1 MDRPRV
7 RASADMITLSQ
18 RREVGEFRKR
28 YRWMALFVIL
38 VFGGIIIRVAQVQ
51 LFQRDRW
58 SGIAQQ
64 NITKTLELPATRGVI
79 RDIAG
84 RVVAS
89 NRPSY
94 DVFATPRLLQA
105 EDIDRIASLMGLNAE
120 DKATLQ
126 TRLDELPANRRTRQ
140 LELYSDIDREQ
151 LAALET
157 HLAEVPALDIITV
170 PLRDYPYATLGAHLI
185 GYLNEVNAKDM
196 ERARDPGTYRPGD
209 RIGRSGLEKRYE
221 PLLKGSRGFRRV
233 VVDARGNALEG
244 RRPDSLEVQ
253 MLRKPVPGHDIQL
266 TIDMRLM
273 EAFDRA
279 FRPYPSGAVVVVDI
293 HTGAVRALYSKPVY
307 DPNEMSSGLSTK
319 RYAELT
325 GDPFRPLIDKTMY
338 DTYFP
343 GSTFK
348 VITALS
354 SLEDAVVDPMQRVE
368 CLGSL
373 KIGRQKFRC
382 NKRHEWVDLYDAIV
396 QSCNVYFWELA
407 GEVGIERIT
416 RYARAFGFAEQTG
429 IGVSGEAKGFLA
441 TREWYTEHYGAF
453 RIGYTL
459 NTAIGQGNTRVTVL
473 QLAMANAAI
482 ANGGTLYVP
491 QVVQNVRAPDGSL
504 SETFQPRI
512 KREVGVSPQHLDMMR
527 RALVDVVQDESGTAY
542 RARNKDGVRV
552 AGKTGTAQVV
562 SRKGRSEESSSA
574 WYLDRSHGWFAG
586 FAPADDP
593 QVAFAVLVEHGGSG
607 GASAAPIAM
616 SVMHQY
622 LSEPESQEPEG
633 SE

>member
-1 MDRPRV
+1 
-7 RASADMITLSQ
+7 MITLSQ

-28 YRWMALFVIL
+28 YRWMALFVVL
-38 VFGGIIIRVAQVQ
+38 VFGGIIIRIAQVQ

-79 RDIAG
+79 RDIAD
-84 RVVAS
+84 RVIAS

-94 DVFATPRLLQA
+94 DVYTTPRLLRPQ
-105 EDIDRIASLMGLNAE
+105 DLDRIASLMGLSKQE
-120 DKATLQ
+120 QATLE
-126 TRLDELPANRRTRQ
+126 TRMDELPAARRTHQ

-157 HLAEVPALDIITV
+157 HLAELPALDIVTV
-170 PLRDYPYATLGAHLI
+170 PLRDYPYAALGAHLI
-185 GYLNEVNAKDM
+185 GYLNEVNEKDL
-196 ERARDPGTYRPGD
+196 ERTPDPATYRPGD
-209 RIGRSGLEKRYE
+209 RIGRNGLEKRYE
-221 PLLKGSRGFRRV
+221 SLLKGSRGFRRV
-233 VVDARGNALEG
+233 VVDARGNALQG
-244 RRPDSLEVQ
+244 TRPDSLEVE
-253 MLRKPVPGHDIQL
+253 MLKTPVPGHDIQL

-273 EAFDRA
+273 EALDRA
-279 FRPYPSGAVVVVDI
+279 FRPHPSGAAVVVDI
-293 HTGAVRALYSKPVY
+293 HTGAVRALYSKPAY
-307 DPNEMSSGLSTK
+307 DSNEMSSGLSTK

-338 DTYFP
+338 ETYFP

-348 VITALS
+348 VVTALAA
-354 SLEDAVVDPMQRVE
+354 LEDAVVDPMQRVE
-368 CLGSL
+368 CMGSL

-382 NKRHEWVDLYDAIV
+382 SKRHEWVDLYDSVV

-407 GEVGIERIT
+407 EVVGLERIN
-416 RYARAFGFAEQTG
+416 RYAHALGFAEQTD
-429 IGVSGEAKGFLA
+429 IGVNSEAKGFLA
-441 TREWYTEHYGAF
+441 TREWYKEHYGAF

-473 QLAMANAAI
+473 QLAMAYAAI

-491 QVVQNVRAPDGSL
+491 QVVQNVKAPDGSL

-512 KREVGVSPQHLDMMR
+512 KRTVGISSRHLDLMR
-527 RALVDVVQDESGTAY
+527 RALIDVVQKESGTAY
-542 RARNKDGVRV
+542 RSRNADGVRV

-562 SRKGRSEESSSA
+562 GRKGRSEESSSA

-586 FAPADDP
+586 FAPAEDP

-607 GASAAPIAM
+607 GTSAAPIAT
-616 SVMHQY
+616 SVMQRY
-622 LSEPESQEPEG
+622 LSEPEPTEAE
-633 SE
+633 

>member
-1 MDRPRV
+1 
-7 RASADMITLSQ
+7 
-18 RREVGEFRKR
+18 
-28 YRWMALFVIL
+28 MALFVML
-38 VFGGIIIRVAQVQ
+38 VFGGIIVRVAQVQ
-51 LFQRDRW
+51 LVQSDRW

-79 RDIAG
+79 RDVAG

-94 DVFATPRLLQA
+94 DVFTTPRLLQP
-105 EDIDRIASLMGLNAE
+105 EDLDRIASLMGLSRE
-120 DKATLQ
+120 GRQLLQ
-126 TRLDELPANRRTRQ
+126 TRIDEIPFSRRSHQ
-140 LELYSDIDREQ
+140 LELFRDIDREQ

-157 HLAEVPALDIITV
+157 HLAELPALDIVTV

-185 GYLNEVNAKDM
+185 GYLNEVNAEDM
-196 ERARDPGTYRPGD
+196 KRADDPSVYHSGD

-221 PLLKGSRGFRRV
+221 ALLRGARGFRRL
-233 VVDARGNALEG
+233 VVDARGESLDG
-244 RRPDSLEVQ
+244 TRPDSLDVE
-253 MLRKPVPGHDIQL
+253 MLRQPVPGHEIRL
-266 TIDMRLM
+266 TLDMALM
-273 EAFDRA
+273 EAFDRE
-279 FRPYPSGAVVVVDI
+279 FRPYPSGAAVVVDI
-293 HTGAVRALYSKPVY
+293 HTGAIRALYSKPVY
-307 DPNEMSSGLSTK
+307 DPNEMSSGLTTK

-338 DTYFP
+338 ETYFP

-348 VITALS
+348 SFTALAA
-354 SLEDAVVDPMQRVE
+354 LQDAVVDPMQRIE

-373 KIGRQKFRC
+373 KIGRQRFRC
-382 NKRHEWVDLYDAIV
+382 NKRHEWVDLYDSVV
-396 QSCNVYFWELA
+396 QSCNVYFWVLA
-407 GEVGIERIT
+407 ESVGLERIN
-416 RYARAFGFAEQTG
+416 RYAKAFGFAERSG
-429 IGVSGEAKGFLA
+429 IGVNSEAKGFLA
-441 TREWYTEHYGAF
+441 TREWYAEHYGQF

-473 QLAMANAAI
+473 QLALAYAAI
-482 ANGGTLYVP
+482 ANGGSLYVP
-491 QVVQNVRAPDGSL
+491 QVVQNIRSPDGSL

-512 KREVGVSPQHLDMMR
+512 NRDVGVAPGHLDLMR
-527 RALVDVVQDESGTAY
+527 RSLIDVVQDESGTAY
-542 RARNKDGVRV
+542 RARNKEGVRV

-607 GASAAPIAM
+607 GASAAPIATA
-616 SVMHQY
+616 VMQRY
-622 LSEPESQEPEG
+622 LTEIEPEEAE
-633 SE
+633 

>member
-1 MDRPRV
+1 
-7 RASADMITLSQ
+7 MITLSQ

-28 YRWMALFVIL
+28 YRWMALFVVL
-38 VFGGIIIRVAQVQ
+38 VFGGIIVRVAQVQ

-94 DVFATPRLLQA
+94 DVYTTPRLLQP
-105 EDIDRIASLMGLNAE
+105 EDLDRIASLMDLSKE
-120 DKATLQ
+120 DRAAVQ
-126 TRLDELPANRRTRQ
+126 TRLDQIPLSRRSHH
-140 LELYSDIDREQ
+140 LELFRDIDREQ
-151 LAALET
+151 LAALES
-157 HLAEVPALDIITV
+157 HLAELPALDIVTV

-185 GYLNEVNAKDM
+185 GYLNEVNAEDM
-196 ERARDPGTYRPGD
+196 KRTADPNTYHPGD

-221 PLLKGSRGFRRV
+221 PLLKGSRGFRRL
-233 VVDARGNALEG
+233 VVDARGKSLDG
-244 RRPDSLEVQ
+244 RRPDSLEVE
-253 MLRKPVPGHDIQL
+253 MLKQPVPGHDIQL
-266 TIDMRLM
+266 TVDMQLM

-279 FRPYPSGAVVVVDI
+279 FQPYPSGAAVVIDI

-338 DTYFP
+338 ETYFP

-348 VITALS
+348 AFTALAA
-354 SLEDAVVDPMQRVE
+354 LADAVVDPMQRVE

-382 NKRHEWVDLYDAIV
+382 NKRHEWVDLYDSVV
-396 QSCNVYFWELA
+396 QSCNVYFWVLA
-407 GEVGIERIT
+407 EGVGLERIN
-416 RYARAFGFAEQTG
+416 RYAKAFGFAERTG
-429 IGVSGEAKGFLA
+429 IGVNSEAKGFLA
-441 TREWYTEHYGAF
+441 TREWYVEHYGQF

-473 QLAMANAAI
+473 QLALAYAVI
-482 ANGGTLYVP
+482 ANGGSLYVP
-491 QVVQNVRAPDGSL
+491 QVVRNVRSPDGSL
-504 SETFQPRI
+504 SETFQPRM
-512 KREVGVSPQHLDMMR
+512 KREVGVAPEHLDLMR
-527 RALVDVVQDESGTAY
+527 RALIDVVQDESGTAY

-586 FAPADDP
+586 FAPAEDP

-607 GASAAPIAM
+607 GASAAPIAT
-616 SVMHQY
+616 SVMQQY
-622 LSEPESQEPEG
+622 LGETEPKEAK
-633 SE
+633 

>member
-1 MDRPRV
+1 
-7 RASADMITLSQ
+7 MITLSQ

-28 YRWMALFVIL
+28 YRWMALFVVL
-38 VFGGIIIRVAQVQ
+38 VFGGIIARVAQVQ

-64 NITKTLELPATRGVI
+64 NITKTLELPATRGVL
-79 RDIAG
+79 RDVEG

-94 DVFATPRLLQA
+94 DIYATPRLLQP
-105 EDIDRIASLMGLNAE
+105 EDLERIASLMGLTQDESEALRARIE
-120 DKATLQ
+120 
-126 TRLDELPANRRTRQ
+126 ELPPERRTHQIQ
-140 LELYSDIDREQ
+140 LFRDIDRDQ
-151 LAALET
+151 LAAIET
-157 HLAEVPALDIITV
+157 HLAELPALDIITV
-170 PLRDYPYATLGAHLI
+170 PLRDYPYSTLGAHLI
-185 GYLNEVNAKDM
+185 GYLNEVNAADL
-196 ERARDPGTYRPGD
+196 ERADDSGAYRPGD
-209 RIGRSGLEKRYE
+209 RIGRNGLEKRYE
-221 PLLKGSRGFRRV
+221 ALLRGSRGFRRV
-233 VVDARGNALEG
+233 VVDARGRALDG
-244 RRPDSLEVQ
+244 ARPDSLDVE

-266 TIDMRLM
+266 TLDMRLM

-279 FRPYPSGAVVVVDI
+279 FRPHPSGAAVVVDI

-307 DPNEMSSGLSTK
+307 DPNEMSSGLSTR

-325 GDPFRPLIDKTMY
+325 GDPFRPLIDKTIY
-338 DTYFP
+338 ETYFP

-354 SLEDAVVDPMQRVE
+354 ALQDGVVDPAQRVE
-368 CLGSL
+368 CNGFI

-382 NKRHEWVDLYDAIV
+382 SKRHEWVDLYESVV

-407 GEVGIERIT
+407 EEVGIERIN
-416 RYARAFGFAEQTG
+416 RFAKAFGFAERTG
-429 IGVSGEAKGFLA
+429 IGVNSEAKGFLA
-441 TREWYTEHYGAF
+441 TREWYEEHYGAF

-473 QLAMANAAI
+473 QLAMAYAAI
-482 ANGGTLYVP
+482 ANGGALYIP

-504 SETFQPRI
+504 SETFQPRM
-512 KREVGVSPQHLDMMR
+512 KRDVGIAAQHLDLIR
-527 RALVDVVQDESGTAY
+527 RSLVDVVQEEDGTAY
-542 RARNKDGVRV
+542 RARNKDGVPV

-607 GASAAPIAM
+607 GASAAPIAT
-616 SVMHQY
+616 SVMQQY
-622 LSEPESQEPEG
+622 FSEPEEG
-633 SE
+633 E

>member
-1 MDRPRV
+1 
-7 RASADMITLSQ
+7 MITLSQ

-28 YRWMALFVIL
+28 YRWMGLFVVL
-38 VFGGIIIRVAQVQ
+38 VFGGLILRVAQVQ

-64 NITKTLELPATRGVI
+64 NITKTLELHATRGVI
-79 RDIAG
+79 RDVEE

-94 DVFATPRLLQA
+94 DLYATPRLLQS
-105 EDIDRIASLMGLNAE
+105 EDLERIASLMGLTQDEREALE
-120 DKATLQ
+120 
-126 TRLDELPANRRTRQ
+126 TRIEQLPPERRTHQIQ
-140 LELYSDIDREQ
+140 LYRDIDRDQ
-151 LAALET
+151 LAAIET
-157 HLAEVPALDIITV
+157 HLAELPALDIVTV

-185 GYLNEVNAKDM
+185 GYLNEVNEADL
-196 ERARDPGTYRPGD
+196 RTAGDPGAYRPGD
-209 RIGRSGLEKRYE
+209 RIGRNGLEKRYE
-221 PLLKGSRGFRRV
+221 ALLKGSRGFRRV
-233 VVDARGNALEG
+233 VVDARGRALDG
-244 RRPDSLEVQ
+244 ARPDSLDVE

-266 TIDMRLM
+266 TLDMRLM

-279 FRPYPSGAVVVVDI
+279 FRPHPSGAAVVVDI

-307 DPNEMSSGLSTK
+307 DPNEMSSGLSTQ

-325 GDPFRPLIDKTMY
+325 GDPFRPLIDKTIY
-338 DTYFP
+338 ETYFP

-348 VITALS
+348 VFTALAA
-354 SLEDAVVDPMQRVE
+354 LQDAVVDPAQRIE
-368 CLGSL
+368 CTGFI

-382 NKRHEWVDLYDAIV
+382 NKRHEWVDLYDSVV

-407 GEVGIERIT
+407 ETVGIERIN
-416 RYARAFGFAEQTG
+416 RFAEAFGFAERTG
-429 IGVSGEAKGFLA
+429 IGVNSEAKGFLA
-441 TREWYTEHYGAF
+441 SREWYEEHYGAF

-473 QLAMANAAI
+473 QLALAYAAI
-482 ANGGTLYVP
+482 ANGGSLYIP

-504 SETFQPRI
+504 SETFQPRVRRDLGI
-512 KREVGVSPQHLDMMR
+512 AAQHLDLIQR
-527 RALVDVVQDESGTAY
+527 SLVDVVQQEDGTAY
-542 RARNKDGVRV
+542 RARNKDGVPV

-586 FAPADDP
+586 FAPAHDP

-607 GASAAPIAM
+607 GASAAPIATA
-616 SVMHQY
+616 VMQQY
-622 LSEPESQEPEG
+622 LGAPEETK
-633 SE
+633 

>member
-1 MDRPRV
+1 M
-7 RASADMITLSQ
+7 
-18 RREVGEFRKR
+18 
-28 YRWMALFVIL
+28 
-38 VFGGIIIRVAQVQ
+38 
-51 LFQRDRW
+51 
-58 SGIAQQ
+58 
-64 NITKTLELPATRGVI
+64 I

-157 HLAEVPALDIITV
+157 HLAELPALDIITV

-473 QLAMANAAI
+473 QLAMA
-482 ANGGTLYVP
+482 
-491 QVVQNVRAPDGSL
+491 
-504 SETFQPRI
+504 
-512 KREVGVSPQHLDMMR
+512 
-527 RALVDVVQDESGTAY
+527 
-542 RARNKDGVRV
+542 
-552 AGKTGTAQVV
+552 
-562 SRKGRSEESSSA
+562 
-574 WYLDRSHGWFAG
+574 
-586 FAPADDP
+586 
-593 QVAFAVLVEHGGSG
+593 
-607 GASAAPIAM
+607 
-616 SVMHQY
+616 
-622 LSEPESQEPEG
+622 
-633 SE
+633 

>member
-1 MDRPRV
+1 
-7 RASADMITLSQ
+7 MITLSQ

-28 YRWMALFVIL
+28 YRWMALFVVL
-38 VFGGIIIRVAQVQ
+38 VFGGIIVRVAQVQ

-64 NITKTLELPATRGVI
+64 NIIKTLELPATRGVI
-79 RDIAG
+79 RDIVG

-94 DVFATPRLLQA
+94 DVYTTPRLLQP
-105 EDIDRIASLMGLNAE
+105 EDLDRIASLMDLSNE
-120 DKATLQ
+120 DRAALQ
-126 TRLDELPANRRTRQ
+126 TRLDEIPLSRRSQ
-140 LELYSDIDREQ
+140 QFELFRDIDREQ

-157 HLAEVPALDIITV
+157 HLAELPALDIVTV
-170 PLRDYPYATLGAHLI
+170 PLRDYPYATLGAHVL
-185 GYLNEVNAKDM
+185 GYLNEVNADDIK
-196 ERARDPGTYRPGD
+196 RAADPSTYHPGD

-221 PLLKGSRGFRRV
+221 PLLKGSRGFRRL
-233 VVDARGNALEG
+233 VVDARGKPLQG
-244 RRPDSLEVQ
+244 TRPDSLEVE
-253 MLRKPVPGHDIQL
+253 MLKQPVPGHDIQL
-266 TIDMRLM
+266 TVDMQLM

-279 FRPYPSGAVVVVDI
+279 FRPYPSGAAVVVDI

-319 RYAELT
+319 RYAQLT

-338 DTYFP
+338 ETYFP

-348 VITALS
+348 PFTALAA
-354 SLEDAVVDPMQRVE
+354 LEDAVVDPMQRVE

-382 NKRHEWVDLYDAIV
+382 NKRHEWVDLYDSVV
-396 QSCNVYFWELA
+396 QSCNVYFWVLA
-407 GEVGIERIT
+407 EEVGLERIN
-416 RYARAFGFAEQTG
+416 RYAKAFGFAERTG
-429 IGVSGEAKGFLA
+429 IGVNSEAKGFLA
-441 TREWYTEHYGAF
+441 TREWYAEHYGKF

-473 QLAMANAAI
+473 QLALAYAAI
-482 ANGGTLYVP
+482 ANGGSLYVP
-491 QVVQNVRAPDGSL
+491 QVVQNVRSPDGSL
-504 SETFQPRI
+504 SETFQPKM
-512 KREVGVSPQHLDMMR
+512 KREVGVAPEHLDLMR
-527 RALVDVVQDESGTAY
+527 RALIDVVQDESGTAY

-586 FAPADDP
+586 FAPAEDP

-607 GASAAPIAM
+607 GASAAPIAT
-616 SVMHQY
+616 SVMQQY
-622 LSEPESQEPEG
+622 LSEIEPTEA
-633 SE
+633 E

>member
-1 MDRPRV
+1 
-7 RASADMITLSQ
+7 MITLSQ

-28 YRWMALFVIL
+28 YRWMALFVVL
-38 VFGGIIIRVAQVQ
+38 VFGGILVRVAQVQ
-51 LFQRDRW
+51 LFQRERW

-79 RDIAG
+79 RDIEG

-94 DVFATPRLLQA
+94 DVYATPRLLES
-105 EDIDRIASLMGLNAE
+105 EDLDRIASLMGLTEEESSALE
-120 DKATLQ
+120 A
-126 TRLDELPANRRTRQ
+126 RIEGLPPERRTHQIQ
-140 LELYSDIDREQ
+140 LYRDIDRDQ

-157 HLAEVPALDIITV
+157 HLAELPGLDIVTV

-185 GYLNEVNAKDM
+185 GYLNEVNEDDLQA
-196 ERARDPGTYRPGD
+196 AADPSAYRSGD
-209 RIGRSGLEKRYE
+209 RIGRNGLEKRYE
-221 PLLKGSRGFRRV
+221 ALLKGSRGFRRV
-233 VVDARGNALEG
+233 VVDARGRALEG
-244 RRPDSLEVQ
+244 AQPDSLDVQ
-253 MLRKPVPGHDIQL
+253 MLKKPVPGHDIQL
-266 TIDMRLM
+266 TLDMRLM

-279 FRPYPSGAVVVVDI
+279 FRPHPSGAAVVVDI

-307 DPNEMSSGLSTK
+307 DPNEMSSGLSTR

-325 GDPFRPLIDKTMY
+325 GDPFRPLIDKTIY
-338 DTYFP
+338 ETYFP

-348 VITALS
+348 VFTALAA
-354 SLEDAVVDPMQRVE
+354 LEDAVVDPAQRVE
-368 CLGSL
+368 CTGFL

-382 NKRHEWVDLYDAIV
+382 NKRHEWVDLYDAVV
-396 QSCNVYFWELA
+396 QSCNVYFWVLA
-407 GEVGIERIT
+407 EEVGIERIN
-416 RYARAFGFAEQTG
+416 RFAKAFGFAERTG
-429 IGVSGEAKGFLA
+429 IGVNSEAKGFLA
-441 TREWYTEHYGAF
+441 TREWYEEHYGAF

-473 QLAMANAAI
+473 QLAMAYAAI
-482 ANGGTLYVP
+482 ANGGVLYVP

-504 SETFQPRI
+504 SETFQPRV
-512 KREVGVSPQHLDMMR
+512 KRDIGIAAQHLDLIR
-527 RALVDVVQDESGTAY
+527 RSLVDVVQDEDGTAY
-542 RARNKDGVRV
+542 RARNKDGLPV

-616 SVMHQY
+616 SVMQQY
-622 LSEPESQEPEG
+622 FSTQEEA
-633 SE
+633 E

>member
-1 MDRPRV
+1 
-7 RASADMITLSQ
+7 
-18 RREVGEFRKR
+18 
-28 YRWMALFVIL
+28 MALFVML
-38 VFGGIIIRVAQVQ
+38 VFGGIILRVAQVQ
-51 LFQRDRW
+51 LFQSERW

-79 RDIAG
+79 RDVAG

-94 DVFATPRLLQA
+94 DVFTTPRLLQP
-105 EDIDRIASLMGLNAE
+105 EDLDRIASLMGLSEEARQL
-120 DKATLQ
+120 LQ
-126 TRLDELPANRRTRQ
+126 TRIDEIPFSRRSQQ
-140 LELYSDIDREQ
+140 LELFRDIDREQ

-157 HLAEVPALDIITV
+157 HLAELPALDIVTV
-170 PLRDYPYATLGAHLI
+170 PLRAYPYATLGAHLI
-185 GYLNEVNAKDM
+185 GYLNEVNADDIK
-196 ERARDPGTYRPGD
+196 RADDPSIYHSGD

-221 PLLKGSRGFRRV
+221 ALLRGSRGFRRL
-233 VVDARGNALEG
+233 VVDARGESLEG
-244 RRPDSLEVQ
+244 TRPDSLDVE
-253 MLRKPVPGHDIQL
+253 MLRQPVPGHEIRL
-266 TIDMRLM
+266 TLDMELM
-273 EAFDRA
+273 EAFDRE
-279 FRPYPSGAVVVVDI
+279 FRPYPSGAAVVVDI

-338 DTYFP
+338 ETYFP

-348 VITALS
+348 PFTALAA
-354 SLEDAVVDPMQRVE
+354 LQDAVVDPMQRVE

-382 NKRHEWVDLYDAIV
+382 NKRHEWVDLYDSVV
-396 QSCNVYFWELA
+396 QSCNVYFWVLA
-407 GEVGIERIT
+407 EEVGIERIN
-416 RYARAFGFAEQTG
+416 RYARAFGFADRTG
-429 IGVSGEAKGFLA
+429 IGVNSEAKGFLA
-441 TREWYTEHYGAF
+441 TREWYAEHYGQF

-473 QLAMANAAI
+473 QLALAYAAI
-482 ANGGTLYVP
+482 ANGGSLYVP
-491 QVVQNVRAPDGSL
+491 QVVQNIRSPDGSL
-504 SETFQPRI
+504 SETFQPRT
-512 KREVGVSPQHLDMMR
+512 KGEVGVAPGHLDLMR
-527 RALVDVVQDESGTAY
+527 RSLIDVVQDESGTAY
-542 RARNKDGVRV
+542 RARNEEGVRV

-586 FAPADDP
+586 FAPAQDP

-607 GASAAPIAM
+607 GASAAPIATA
-616 SVMHQY
+616 VMQRY
-622 LSEPESQEPEG
+622 LTEIEPREAE
-633 SE
+633 

>member
-1 MDRPRV
+1 
-7 RASADMITLSQ
+7 
-18 RREVGEFRKR
+18 
-28 YRWMALFVIL
+28 MALFVVL

-79 RDIAG
+79 RDIAD
-84 RVVAS
+84 RVIAS

-94 DVFATPRLLQA
+94 DVYTTPRLLRPQ
-105 EDIDRIASLMGLNAE
+105 DLDRIASLMGLSKQE
-120 DKATLQ
+120 QATLE
-126 TRLDELPANRRTRQ
+126 TRMDELPVARRTHQ
-140 LELYSDIDREQ
+140 LELFGDIDREQ

-157 HLAEVPALDIITV
+157 HLAELPALDIVTV
-170 PLRDYPYATLGAHLI
+170 PLRDYPYAALGAHLI
-185 GYLNEVNAKDM
+185 GYLNEVNEKDL
-196 ERARDPGTYRPGD
+196 ERSPDPATYRPGD
-209 RIGRSGLEKRYE
+209 RIGRNGLEKRYE
-221 PLLKGSRGFRRV
+221 SLLKGSRGFRRV
-233 VVDARGNALEG
+233 VVDARGKALQG
-244 RRPDSLEVQ
+244 TRPDSLEVE
-253 MLRKPVPGHDIQL
+253 MLRTPVPGHDIQL

-279 FRPYPSGAVVVVDI
+279 FRPHPSGAAVVVDI

-338 DTYFP
+338 ETYFP

-348 VITALS
+348 VVTALAA
-354 SLEDAVVDPMQRVE
+354 LEDAVVDPMRRVE
-368 CLGSL
+368 CMGSL

-382 NKRHEWVDLYDAIV
+382 SKRHEWVDLYDSVV

-407 GEVGIERIT
+407 EVVGLERIN
-416 RYARAFGFAEQTG
+416 RYAQALGFAEQTD
-429 IGVSGEAKGFLA
+429 IGVNSEAKGFLA
-441 TREWYTEHYGAF
+441 TREWYKEHYGAF

-473 QLAMANAAI
+473 QLAMAYAAI
-482 ANGGTLYVP
+482 ANGGTLYAP
-491 QVVQNVRAPDGSL
+491 QVVQNIKAPDGSL

-512 KREVGVSPQHLDMMR
+512 KREVGISPRHLDLMR
-527 RALVDVVQDESGTAY
+527 RALIDVVQEESGTAY
-542 RARNKDGVRV
+542 RSRNEDGVRV

-562 SRKGRSEESSSA
+562 GRKGRSEESSSA

-586 FAPADDP
+586 FAPAEDP

-607 GASAAPIAM
+607 GSSAAPIAT
-616 SVMHQY
+616 SVMQQY
-622 LSEPESQEPEG
+622 LSEPEPTEAE
-633 SE
+633 

>member
-1 MDRPRV
+1 
-7 RASADMITLSQ
+7 MITLSQ

-157 HLAEVPALDIITV
+157 HLAELPALDIITV

-338 DTYFP
+338 ETYFP

-407 GEVGIERIT
+407 REVGIERIT

-607 GASAAPIAM
+607 GASAAPIAT
-616 SVMHQY
+616 SVMQQY
-622 LSEPESQEPEG
+622 LSEPESQDSGG

>member
-1 MDRPRV
+1 
-7 RASADMITLSQ
+7 MITLSQ

-28 YRWMALFVIL
+28 YRWMALFVLL
-38 VFGGIIIRVAQVQ
+38 VFGGLILRVAQVQ

-79 RDIAG
+79 RDVEE

-89 NRPSY
+89 SRPSY
-94 DVFATPRLLQA
+94 DLYATPRLLEP
-105 EDIDRIASLMGLNAE
+105 EDVERIASLMGLTE
-120 DKATLQ
+120 DEQEALE
-126 TRLDELPANRRTRQ
+126 TRIEALPTERRTHQIQ
-140 LELYSDIDREQ
+140 LYRDIDRDQ
-151 LAALET
+151 LAAIET
-157 HLAEVPALDIITV
+157 HLAELPALDIVTV

-185 GYLNEVNAKDM
+185 GYLNEVNEADL
-196 ERARDPGTYRPGD
+196 RSADDPGAYRPGD
-209 RIGRSGLEKRYE
+209 RIGRNGLEKRYE
-221 PLLKGSRGFRRV
+221 ALLKGSRGFRRV
-233 VVDARGNALEG
+233 VVDARGRALEG
-244 RRPDSLEVQ
+244 ARPDSLDVE

-266 TIDMRLM
+266 TLDMRLM
-273 EAFDRA
+273 EAFDHA
-279 FRPYPSGAVVVVDI
+279 FRPHPSGAAVVVDI

-307 DPNEMSSGLSTK
+307 DPNEMSSGLSTQ

-325 GDPFRPLIDKTMY
+325 GDPFRPLIDKTIY
-338 DTYFP
+338 ETYFP

-348 VITALS
+348 VITALAA
-354 SLEDAVVDPMQRVE
+354 LQDAVVDPAQRVE
-368 CLGSL
+368 CTGFI

-382 NKRHEWVDLYDAIV
+382 NKRHEWIDLYDSVV

-407 GEVGIERIT
+407 EAVGIERIN
-416 RYARAFGFAEQTG
+416 RFAEAFGFAERTG
-429 IGVSGEAKGFLA
+429 IGVNSEAKGFLA
-441 TREWYTEHYGAF
+441 TREWYEEHYGAF

-473 QLAMANAAI
+473 QLALAYAAI
-482 ANGGTLYVP
+482 ANGGSLYIP

-504 SETFQPRI
+504 SETFQPRTRRDLGI
-512 KREVGVSPQHLDMMR
+512 AAQHLDLIQR
-527 RALVDVVQDESGTAY
+527 SLVDVVQEEDGTAY
-542 RARNKDGVRV
+542 KARNRDGVPV

-607 GASAAPIAM
+607 GASAAPIATA
-616 SVMHQY
+616 VMQEY
-622 LSEPESQEPEG
+622 LSKDGAE
-633 SE
+633 

>member
-1 MDRPRV
+1 
-7 RASADMITLSQ
+7 
-18 RREVGEFRKR
+18 
-28 YRWMALFVIL
+28 MALFVVL
-38 VFGGIIIRVAQVQ
+38 VFAGIIVRVAQVQ

-94 DVFATPRLLQA
+94 DVYTTPRLLQPN
-105 EDIDRIASLMGLNAE
+105 DLDRIASLMALSKEEQAL
-120 DKATLQ
+120 LQ
-126 TRLDELPANRRTRQ
+126 TRMDALPASRRNQQ
-140 LELYSDIDREQ
+140 LELYGDIDREQ

-157 HLAEVPALDIITV
+157 HLAELPALDIVTV

-185 GYLNEVNAKDM
+185 GYLNEVNALDM
-196 ERARDPGTYRPGD
+196 ERAPDPGAYRSGD

-221 PLLKGSRGFRRV
+221 ALLKGSRGFRRQ
-233 VVDARGNALEG
+233 VVDARGKALEG
-244 RRPDSLEVQ
+244 TQPDSLEVE
-253 MLRKPVPGHDIQL
+253 MLKKPVPGHDIQL

-273 EAFDRA
+273 EAFERA
-279 FRPYPSGAVVVVDI
+279 FRPHPSGAAVVVDV
-293 HTGAVRALYSKPVY
+293 HTGAIRALYSKPVY

-338 DTYFP
+338 ETYFP

-348 VITALS
+348 VITALAA
-354 SLEDAVVDPMQRVE
+354 LEDAVVDPMQRVE
-368 CLGSL
+368 CMGSL

-382 NKRHEWVDLYDAIV
+382 NKRHEWVDLYESVV

-407 GEVGIERIT
+407 EQVGLERIN
-416 RYARAFGFAEQTG
+416 RYAKAFGFAERTG
-429 IGVSGEAKGFLA
+429 IGVNSEANGFLA
-441 TREWYTEHYGAF
+441 TREWYTEHYGRF
-453 RIGYTL
+453 RTGYTL

-482 ANGGTLYVP
+482 ANGGFLYVP
-491 QVVQNVRAPDGSL
+491 QVVQNVKAPDGSL
-504 SETFQPRI
+504 SETFQPQI
-512 KREVGVSPQHLDMMR
+512 KREVGVAPQHLDLMR
-527 RALVDVVQDESGTAY
+527 RALIDVVQEESGTAY

-607 GASAAPIAM
+607 GASAAPIAT
-616 SVMHQY
+616 SVMQQY
-622 LSEPESQEPEG
+622 LSEPEPTEAE
-633 SE
+633 

>member
-1 MDRPRV
+1 
-7 RASADMITLSQ
+7 MITLSQ

-28 YRWMALFVIL
+28 YRWMTLFVLL
-38 VFGGIIIRVAQVQ
+38 VFGVIIARVAQVQ

-64 NITKTLELPATRGVI
+64 NITKTLELPATRGII
-79 RDIAG
+79 RDVEQ

-94 DVFATPRLLQA
+94 DVYATPRLLGEDDLDRIAMLMSLSDEDA
-105 EDIDRIASLMGLNAE
+105 EALRQKLAELPESRRDHQIELYQDIDR
-120 DKATLQ
+120 D
-126 TRLDELPANRRTRQ
+126 
-140 LELYSDIDREQ
+140 Q

-157 HLAEVPALDIITV
+157 HLAELPALDIVTV
-170 PLRDYPYATLGAHLI
+170 PLRDYPYGTLGAHLI
-185 GYLNEVNAKDM
+185 GYLNEVNAEDI
-196 ERARDPGTYRPGD
+196 ERSDAREAYRPGD

-221 PLLKGSRGFRRV
+221 SLLRGSSGFRRE
-233 VVDARGNALEG
+233 VVDARGRPLYGA
-244 RRPDSLEVQ
+244 RPDSLDVE

-266 TIDMRLM
+266 TLDMAMM

-279 FRPYPSGAVVVVDI
+279 FRPHPSGAAVVVDV

-307 DPNEMSSGLSTK
+307 DPNEMSSGLSTR

-325 GDPFRPLIDKTMY
+325 GDPFRPLIDKAIY
-338 DTYFP
+338 ETYFP

-348 VITALS
+348 VFTALAA
-354 SLEDAVVDPMQRVE
+354 LEDHVVDPGQRVE
-368 CLGSL
+368 CTGFL

-382 NKRHEWVDLYDAIV
+382 NKRHEWIDLYESVV

-407 GEVGIERIT
+407 EEVGLERIN
-416 RYARAFGFAEQTG
+416 RFARDFGFAERSG
-429 IGVSGEAKGFLA
+429 IGVNSEAKGFLA
-441 TREWYTEHYGAF
+441 TREWYEEHYGAF

-473 QLAMANAAI
+473 QLAMAYAAI

-491 QVVQNVRAPDGSL
+491 QVVRNIRAPDGSL
-504 SETFQPRI
+504 SDTFQPRV
-512 KREVGVSPQHLDMMR
+512 RRRVGVAPEHLELIR
-527 RALVDVVQDESGTAY
+527 RSLVDVVSTEEGTAF
-542 RARNKDGVRV
+542 RARNQGGVPV

-562 SRKGRSEESSSA
+562 GRKSRNEESSSA

-607 GASAAPIAM
+607 GASAAPIATY
-616 SVMHQY
+616 VM
-622 LSEPESQEPEG
+622 QETFGTTAGDEAERVTHG
-633 SE
+633 DR

>member
-1 MDRPRV
+1 
-7 RASADMITLSQ
+7 MITLSQ

-28 YRWMALFVIL
+28 YRWMALFVVL
-38 VFGGIIIRVAQVQ
+38 VFGGIIVRVAQVQ

-79 RDIAG
+79 RDLAG

-94 DVFATPRLLQA
+94 DVYTTPRLLQP
-105 EDIDRIASLMGLNAE
+105 DDLDRIASLMDLSKSDQA
-120 DKATLQ
+120 ALR
-126 TRLDELPANRRTRQ
+126 TRLDEIPLSRRSQQ
-140 LELYSDIDREQ
+140 LELFRDIDREQ

-157 HLAEVPALDIITV
+157 HQAELPALDIVTV

-185 GYLNEVNAKDM
+185 GYLNEVNAEDM
-196 ERARDPGTYRPGD
+196 KRAADPSTYHSGD

-221 PLLKGSRGFRRV
+221 ALLKGSRGFRRL
-233 VVDARGNALEG
+233 VVDARGKSLEG
-244 RRPDSLEVQ
+244 ARPDSLEVE
-253 MLRKPVPGHDIQL
+253 MLKQPVPGHEIQL
-266 TIDMRLM
+266 TLDMQLM

-279 FRPYPSGAVVVVDI
+279 FQPFPSGAAVVIDI

-319 RYAELT
+319 RYAVLT

-338 DTYFP
+338 ETYFP

-348 VITALS
+348 AFTALAA
-354 SLEDAVVDPMQRVE
+354 LEDAVVDPMQRVE

-382 NKRHEWVDLYDAIV
+382 NKRHEWVDLYEAVV
-396 QSCNVYFWELA
+396 QSCNVYFWVLA
-407 GEVGIERIT
+407 EEVGIERIN
-416 RYARAFGFAEQTG
+416 RYAKAFGFAERTG
-429 IGVSGEAKGFLA
+429 IGVNSEAKGFLA
-441 TREWYTEHYGAF
+441 TREWYEEHYGKF

-473 QLAMANAAI
+473 QLALAYAAI
-482 ANGGTLYVP
+482 ANGGSLYVP
-491 QVVQNVRAPDGSL
+491 QVVQNVRSPDGSL
-504 SETFQPRI
+504 SETFQPRL
-512 KREVGVSPQHLDMMR
+512 KRDVGVAPEHLDLMR
-527 RALVDVVQDESGTAY
+527 RALIDVVGDESGTAY

-562 SRKGRSEESSSA
+562 SRKGRSGESSSA

-607 GASAAPIAM
+607 GASAAPIAT
-616 SVMHQY
+616 SVMQQY
-622 LSEPESQEPEG
+622 LSETEPE
-633 SE
+633 EAK

>member
-1 MDRPRV
+1 
-7 RASADMITLSQ
+7 MITLSQ

-28 YRWMALFVIL
+28 YRWMALFVAL
-38 VFGGIIIRVAQVQ
+38 VFAGIIVRVAQVQ

-79 RDIAG
+79 RDIEG

-94 DVFATPRLLQA
+94 DVYTTPRLLQP
-105 EDIDRIASLMGLNAE
+105 EDISRIASLMGLSSDERA
-120 DKATLQ
+120 ALQ
-126 TRLDELPANRRTRQ
+126 ARMDEVPLNRRSHQ
-140 LELYSDIDREQ
+140 LELYGDVDREQ

-157 HLAEVPALDIITV
+157 HLAELPALDIVTV

-185 GYLNEVNAKDM
+185 GYLNEVNVEDIK
-196 ERARDPGTYRPGD
+196 RAADSSSYRPGD

-221 PLLKGSRGFRRV
+221 SLLKGSRGFRRL
-233 VVDARGNALEG
+233 VVDARGKALQG
-244 RRPDSLEVQ
+244 TQPDSLEVE
-253 MLRKPVPGHDIQL
+253 MLKKPVPGHDIQL
-266 TIDMRLM
+266 TIDMQLM

-279 FRPYPSGAVVVVDI
+279 FRPHPSGAAVVVDI

-338 DTYFP
+338 ETYFP

-348 VITALS
+348 AFTALAA
-354 SLEDAVVDPMQRVE
+354 LEDAVVDPTQRVE

-382 NKRHEWVDLYDAIV
+382 SKRHEWVDLYGAVV
-396 QSCNVYFWELA
+396 QSCNVYFWALA
-407 GEVGIERIT
+407 EEVGLERIN
-416 RYARAFGFAEQTG
+416 RYSRAFGFADRTG
-429 IGVSGEAKGFLA
+429 IGVNSEAKGFLA
-441 TREWYTEHYGAF
+441 TREWYEEHFGRF

-473 QLAMANAAI
+473 QLALAYAAI
-482 ANGGTLYVP
+482 ANGGTLYAP
-491 QVVQNVRAPDGSL
+491 QVVRNVKAPDGSL
-504 SETFQPRI
+504 SETFQPQIR
-512 KREVGVSPQHLDMMR
+512 REVGVAPQHLELMR
-527 RALVDVVQDESGTAY
+527 RALIDVVQEESGTAY

-586 FAPADDP
+586 FAPADEP

-607 GASAAPIAM
+607 GASAAPIAT
-616 SVMHQY
+616 SVMQQY
-622 LSEPESQEPEG
+622 LSEPEPKEAK
-633 SE
+633 

>member
-1 MDRPRV
+1 M
-7 RASADMITLSQ
+7 
-18 RREVGEFRKR
+18 G
-28 YRWMALFVIL
+28 LFVVL
-38 VFGGIIIRVAQVQ
+38 VFAGIVVRVAQVQ

-64 NITKTLELPATRGVI
+64 NITKTLELPPTRGVI

-94 DVFATPRLLQA
+94 DVYTTPRLLQPN
-105 EDIDRIASLMGLNAE
+105 DLDRIASLMALSKEEQALLHARME
-120 DKATLQ
+120 
-126 TRLDELPANRRTRQ
+126 ELPASRRNQQ
-140 LELYSDIDREQ
+140 LELYSDVDREQ

-157 HLAEVPALDIITV
+157 HLAELPALDIVTV

-185 GYLNEVNAKDM
+185 GYLNEVNAQDM
-196 ERARDPGTYRPGD
+196 ERASDPSAYRSGD

-221 PLLKGSRGFRRV
+221 ALLKGSRGFRRQ
-233 VVDARGNALEG
+233 VVDARGKALEG
-244 RRPDSLEVQ
+244 TQPDSLEVE
-253 MLRKPVPGHDIQL
+253 MLKKPVPGHEIQL

-273 EAFDRA
+273 EAFERA
-279 FRPYPSGAVVVVDI
+279 FRPHPSGAAVVVDI
-293 HTGAVRALYSKPVY
+293 HTGAIRALYSKPVY

-325 GDPFRPLIDKTMY
+325 ADPFRPLIDKTMY
-338 DTYFP
+338 ETYFP

-348 VITALS
+348 VITALAA
-354 SLEDAVVDPMQRVE
+354 LEDAVVDPMQRVE
-368 CLGSL
+368 CMGSL

-382 NKRHEWVDLYDAIV
+382 NKRHEWVDLYESVV

-407 GEVGIERIT
+407 EQVGLERIN
-416 RYARAFGFAEQTG
+416 RYAHAFGFAERTG
-429 IGVSGEAKGFLA
+429 IGVNSEAKGFLA
-441 TREWYTEHYGAF
+441 TREWYREHYGTF

-482 ANGGTLYVP
+482 ANGGILYVP
-491 QVVQNVRAPDGSL
+491 QVVQNVKAPDGSL
-504 SETFQPRI
+504 SETFQPQI
-512 KREVGVSPQHLDMMR
+512 KREIGVAPQHLELMR
-527 RALVDVVQDESGTAY
+527 RALIDVVQEESGTAY

-607 GASAAPIAM
+607 GASAAPIATA
-616 SVMHQY
+616 VMQQY
-622 LSEPESQEPEG
+622 LSEPEP
-633 SE
+633 SEAE

>member
-1 MDRPRV
+1 
-7 RASADMITLSQ
+7 MITLSQ

-28 YRWMALFVIL
+28 YRWMALFVVL

-79 RDIAG
+79 RDIEG

-94 DVFATPRLLQA
+94 DVYATPRLLGS
-105 EDIDRIASLMGLNAE
+105 DDVDRIASLMGLSKQDRNS
-120 DKATLQ
+120 LQ
-126 TRLDELPANRRTRQ
+126 TRLDELPPSRRTHQ
-140 LELYSDIDREQ
+140 LELFSDIDREQ

-157 HLAEVPALDIITV
+157 HLAELPALDVVTV

-185 GYLNEVNAKDM
+185 GYLNEVNAQDL
-196 ERARDPGTYRPGD
+196 ERSPDPSAYRSGD

-233 VVDARGNALEG
+233 VVDARGKALEG
-244 RRPDSLEVQ
+244 TRPDSLEVE
-253 MLRKPVPGHDIQL
+253 MLKKPVPGHGIQL
-266 TIDMRLM
+266 TIDMQLM

-279 FRPYPSGAVVVVDI
+279 FRPHPSGAAVVVDI

-338 DTYFP
+338 ETYFP

-348 VITALS
+348 VITALA

-368 CLGSL
+368 CLGSM

-382 NKRHEWVDLYDAIV
+382 NKRHDWVDLYESIV

-407 GEVGIERIT
+407 EEVGIERIT
-416 RYARAFGFAEQTG
+416 RYAEAFGFAEQTG
-429 IGVSGEAKGFLA
+429 IGVNSEAKGFLA
-441 TREWYTEHYGAF
+441 TREWYIEHYGAF

-504 SETFQPRI
+504 SETFEPRI
-512 KREVGVSPQHLDMMR
+512 KREVGVSPQHLDLMR
-527 RALVDVVQDESGTAY
+527 RALNDVVQEESGTAY
-542 RARNKDGVRV
+542 RARNRDGVRV

-562 SRKGRSEESSSA
+562 SRRGRSEESSSA

-586 FAPADDP
+586 FAPAEDP

-607 GASAAPIAM
+607 GASAAPIAT
-616 SVMHQY
+616 SVMQQY
-622 LSEPESQEPEG
+622 LSEPEPTETE
-633 SE
+633 

>member
-1 MDRPRV
+1 
-7 RASADMITLSQ
+7 MITLSQ

-28 YRWMALFVIL
+28 YRWMALFVVL
-38 VFGGIIIRVAQVQ
+38 VFAGIVGRVAQVQ

-58 SGIAQQ
+58 SGIAQE

-79 RDIAG
+79 RDIGG
-84 RVVAS
+84 RVIAS

-94 DVFATPRLLQA
+94 DVYATPRLLRA
-105 EDIDRIASLMGLNAE
+105 EDLDRVASLMGLGDEERA
-120 DKATLQ
+120 ALQ
-126 TRLDELPANRRTRQ
+126 TRMDRLSPSRRSHQ
-140 LELYSDIDREQ
+140 LELFRDVDREQ

-157 HLAEVPALDIITV
+157 HLSELPALDIITV

-185 GYLNEVNAKDM
+185 GYLNEVNDQDL
-196 ERARDPGTYRPGD
+196 ERATDSNAYRPGD

-244 RRPDSLEVQ
+244 TQPDSLQVE
-253 MLRKPVPGHDIQL
+253 MLKKPVPGHDMQL
-266 TIDMRLM
+266 TIDMQLM
-273 EAFDRA
+273 EALDRA
-279 FRPYPSGAVVVVDI
+279 FRPHPSGAAVVVDI
-293 HTGAVRALYSKPVY
+293 HTGAIRALYSKPAY
-307 DPNEMSSGLSTK
+307 DANEMSSGLSTK

-338 DTYFP
+338 ETYFP

-348 VITALS
+348 VITALAA
-354 SLEDAVVDPMQRVE
+354 LQDAVIDPAQRIE
-368 CLGSL
+368 CKGSL
-373 KIGRQKFRC
+373 SIGRQKFRC
-382 NKRHEWVDLYDAIV
+382 NKRHSWVDLYEAIV

-407 GEVGIERIT
+407 EEVGFERIT
-416 RYARAFGFAEQTG
+416 HYAQAFGFGEQSG
-429 IGVSGEAKGFLA
+429 IGVNSEAKGFLPS
-441 TREWYTEHYGAF
+441 RQWYVEHYGAF
-453 RIGYTL
+453 RVGYTL

-473 QLAMANAAI
+473 QLAMAYAAI
-482 ANGGTLYVP
+482 ANGGTLYAP
-491 QVVQNVRAPDGSL
+491 QVVQHVKSPDGAL
-504 SETFQPRI
+504 SETFQPRV
-512 KREVGVSPQHLDMMR
+512 RWEVDVSPQHLEFIR
-527 RALVDVVQDESGTAY
+527 RALIDVVQEESGTAY
-542 RARNKDGVRV
+542 RSRNKDGVRV

-562 SRKGRSEESSSA
+562 SRKGRSEEASSA

-616 SVMHQY
+616 SVMQQY
-622 LSEPESQEPEG
+622 LGEPAPTEAK
-633 SE
+633 

>member
-1 MDRPRV
+1 
-7 RASADMITLSQ
+7 MITLSQ

-157 HLAEVPALDIITV
+157 HLAELPALDIITV

-244 RRPDSLEVQ
+244 RPPDSLEVQ

-407 GEVGIERIT
+407 REVGIERIT

-491 QVVQNVRAPDGSL
+491 QVVQNVKAPDGSL

-616 SVMHQY
+616 SVMQQY
-622 LSEPESQEPEG
+622 LSEPESQESGGLE
-633 SE
+633 

>member
-1 MDRPRV
+1 
-7 RASADMITLSQ
+7 MITLSQ

-28 YRWMALFVIL
+28 YRWMALFVVL
-38 VFGGIIIRVAQVQ
+38 VFDGIIVRIAQVQ

-58 SGIAQQ
+58 SGIAQE
-64 NITKTLELPATRGVI
+64 NITKTLELPATRGMI
-79 RDIAG
+79 RDVAG

-94 DVFATPRLLQA
+94 DVYATPRLLQP
-105 EDIDRIASLMGLNAE
+105 EDIERISSLMGLDAE
-120 DKATLQ
+120 REAALAQRIED
-126 TRLDELPANRRTRQ
+126 LPPERRTHQIQ
-140 LELYSDIDREQ
+140 LFRDIDRDQ
-151 LAALET
+151 LAAIET
-157 HLAEVPALDIITV
+157 HLSELPALDIVTV
-170 PLRDYPYATLGAHLI
+170 PLREYPYRTLAAHLI
-185 GYLNEVNAKDM
+185 GYLNEVNEEDIRNAADP
-196 ERARDPGTYRPGD
+196 RAYRPGD
-209 RIGRSGLEKRYE
+209 RIGRNGLEKRYE

-233 VVDARGNALEG
+233 VVDARGRALEG
-244 RRPDSLEVQ
+244 QEPDSLDVE

-266 TIDMRLM
+266 TLDMRLM

-279 FRPYPSGAVVVVDI
+279 FRPHPSGAAVVVDI

-307 DPNEMSSGLSTK
+307 DPNEMSSGLSTR

-325 GDPFRPLIDKTMY
+325 SDPFRPLIDKTIY
-338 DTYFP
+338 ETYFP

-348 VITALS
+348 VVTALAA
-354 SLEDAVVDPMQRVE
+354 LEDAVVDPSQRVE
-368 CLGSL
+368 CTGFI

-382 NKRHEWVDLYDAIV
+382 NKRHEWVDLYDSVV

-407 GEVGIERIT
+407 EEVGIERIN
-416 RYARAFGFAEQTG
+416 RFAKAFGFAERTD
-429 IGVSGEAKGFLA
+429 IGVNSEAKGFLA
-441 TREWYTEHYGAF
+441 TREWYEEHYGAF

-473 QLAMANAAI
+473 QLAMAYAAI

-491 QVVQNVRAPDGSL
+491 QVVQNIRAPDGSL
-504 SETFQPRI
+504 SDTFQPRVR
-512 KREVGVSPQHLDMMR
+512 REVGVAPQHLELIR
-527 RALVDVVQDESGTAY
+527 RSLVDVVQDEDGTAFK
-542 RARNKDGVRV
+542 ARNEDGVRV

-574 WYLDRSHGWFAG
+574 WYLDRSHGWFSG

-607 GASAAPIAM
+607 GVSAAPIATA
-616 SVMHQY
+616 VMQQY
-622 LSEPESQEPEG
+622 FGEPEG
-633 SE
+633 AE

>member
-1 MDRPRV
+1 
-7 RASADMITLSQ
+7 MITLSQ

-28 YRWMALFVIL
+28 YRWMALFVVL
-38 VFGGIIIRVAQVQ
+38 VFGGIVARIAQVQ
-51 LFQRDRW
+51 LFQQDRW

-79 RDIAG
+79 RDIDG

-94 DVFATPRLLQA
+94 DVYTTPRLLDPEAVQ
-105 EDIDRIASLMGLNAE
+105 RIASLMGLGKE
-120 DKATLQ
+120 EQATLES
-126 TRLDELPANRRTRQ
+126 RLAEVPQSRRSHQ
-140 LELYSDIDREQ
+140 LKLYGDIDRDQ

-157 HLAEVPALDIITV
+157 HLAELPALDIVTV

-185 GYLNEVNAKDM
+185 GYLNEVNAEDLA
-196 ERARDPGTYRPGD
+196 RATDPSAYRSGD
-209 RIGRSGLEKRYE
+209 RIGRSGLEKHYE
-221 PLLKGSRGFRRV
+221 HLLKGTRGFRRV
-233 VVDARGNALEG
+233 VVDARGKALDG
-244 RRPDSLEVQ
+244 ARPDSLEVE
-253 MLRKPVPGHDIQL
+253 MLRKPVPGHEIQL
-266 TIDMRLM
+266 TIDMELM

-279 FRPYPSGAVVVVDI
+279 FRPHPSGAAVVVDI

-325 GDPFRPLIDKTMY
+325 GDPFRPLIDKTIY
-338 DTYFP
+338 ETYFP

-348 VITALS
+348 VITALAA
-354 SLEDAVVDPMQRVE
+354 LEDAVVDPSQRVE
-368 CLGSL
+368 CLGSM

-382 NKRHEWVDLYDAIV
+382 NKRHGWVDLYEAIV

-407 GEVGIERIT
+407 EEVGLERING
-416 RYARAFGFAEQTG
+416 YAMAFGFGERTG
-429 IGVSGEAKGFLA
+429 IGVNSEASGFLA

-473 QLAMANAAI
+473 QLALANAAI

-491 QVVQNVRAPDGSL
+491 QVVQNVKAPDGSL
-504 SETFQPRI
+504 SDTFQPRV
-512 KREVGVSPQHLDMMR
+512 KREVGVSAEHLDMMR
-527 RALVDVVQDESGTAY
+527 RALIDVVQDESGTAY

-562 SRKGRSEESSSA
+562 GRKGRTEESSSA

-607 GASAAPIAM
+607 GASAAPIATA
-616 SVMHQY
+616 VMQQY
-622 LSEPESQEPEG
+622 FGNPEPTEAE
-633 SE
+633 